1 MSLVQMPLPKKTHKL
16 LLKNQNACL
25 IEVKI
30 QRSRPKPSAANDN
43 PEQKKR
49 TQSKKRES
57 SGANEN
63 TCAAKGIDEAA
74 RNEIF

>member
-1 MSLVQMPLPKKTHKL
+1 MPLPKKTHNL

-49 TQSKKRES
+49 TQSKKREPR
-57 SGANEN
+57 AKKEN
-63 TCAAKGIDEAA
+63 PVEQMKIPAQQKV
-74 RNEIF
+74 